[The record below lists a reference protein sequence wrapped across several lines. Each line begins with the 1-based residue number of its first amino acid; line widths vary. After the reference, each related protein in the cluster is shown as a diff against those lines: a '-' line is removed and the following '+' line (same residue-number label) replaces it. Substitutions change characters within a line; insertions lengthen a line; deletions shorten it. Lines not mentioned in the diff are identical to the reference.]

1 MDRSSAARTATVRG
15 STLYGSTLPTV
26 KPIPIPTPSVQPTQ
40 NQLTAHTARAVVLAC
55 MDFRLI
61 DDQVK
66 LLNSLGYNNNYD
78 ALILAGASLG
88 YNQDTYTAWRETI
101 NTHIDL
107 AESLHHIHE
116 IIVIDHMGCGA
127 YRLLLNGGAPFTRE
141 EEYAKHMENFAIF
154 KEKIA
159 AEYPTLGVR
168 VFLMELNGSISYS
181 A

>member
-1 MDRSSAARTATVRG
+1 MSTDRSSSAHTELVKGRVLVGAARRVTAR
-15 STLYGSTLPTV
+15 PAAA
-26 KPIPIPTPSVQPTQ
+26 IPTQ
-40 NQLTAHTARAVVLAC
+40 NQLTAHTAKAVVLSC

-88 YNQDTYTAWRETI
+88 YNQNTYLAWRETI
-101 NTHIDL
+101 NTHIEL

-116 IIVIDHMGCGA
+116 IIVIDHMSCGA
-127 YRLLLNGGAPFTRE
+127 YRLLLNGGTPLTRE
-141 EEYAKHMENFAIF
+141 EEYAMHLEQFVLF
-154 KEKIA
+154 KEKMA
-159 AEYPTLGVR
+159 EEYPDIPVR
-168 VFLMELNGSISYS
+168 VFLMEVSGVISYS